1 MITAAQIAKVMQL
14 TGDFSEPLCV
24 AFGGKAMEDDGRLT
38 GDAGDLAPDCLSL
51 LAPRE
56 SGQAATVAMELPCGV
71 MLTSDDFLDTV
82 PTPEIVPEGEVEPAV
97 EQIETNIAPLVITTE
112 DVPVV

>member
-56 SGQAATVAMELPCGV
+56 SGQSATVAMELPCGV
-71 MLTSDDFLDTV
+71 MLTSATFASPSRRRL
-82 PTPEIVPEGEVEPAV
+82 PTVEPEPVAV
-97 EQIETNIAPLVITTE
+97 AEPEHVFEITDYDE